1 MTNETLIE
9 KYFTAGLTPEEQALF
24 NSRLTQDPEFAARF
38 ELEKDLR
45 AVLIDKGKEDLKTQF
60 QILEDQ
66 RYNSDSTIEKSSFL
80 KYAVAAC
87 IIIGTTL
94 LAVNFFKPS
103 LSNEELFAQNFQ
115 PYSNIIAP
123 VERGETPDDLLGKS
137 FALYEQGNY
146 EEAQRKF
153 QELYDASGDRYLLFY
168 RANALLALD
177 RSADA
182 IEVFKSHQE
191 TTDNF
196 LGKSKWYLALSYLK
210 NNDSQKAIE
219 LLKEIKQTKTYN
231 HERVDAIVDELE

>member
-1 MTNETLIE
+1 MNNETLIE
-9 KYFTAGLTPEEQALF
+9 KYFTDGLTPEEQALLDR
-24 NSRLTQDPEFAARF
+24 RLSEEPEFAEQF

-45 AVLIDKGKEDLKTQF
+45 AVLIDKGRIDLKGQ
-60 QILEDQ
+60 LEIIENEKNTLVLEKG
-66 RYNSDSTIEKSSFL
+66 NSNFL

-94 LAVNFFKPS
+94 LAVNFFKPAPS
-103 LSNEELFAQNFQ
+103 SEELFAQNFQ
-115 PYSNIIAP
+115 PYANIIAP

-177 RSADA
+177 KSADA
-182 IEVFKSHQE
+182 ITVFKSHQE
-191 TTDNF
+191 TIDNF
-196 LGKSKWYLALSYLK
+196 FGKSKWYLALSYLK
-210 NNDSQKAIE
+210 NDETQEAIE

-231 HERVDAIVDELE
+231 HERVDAIVDALE